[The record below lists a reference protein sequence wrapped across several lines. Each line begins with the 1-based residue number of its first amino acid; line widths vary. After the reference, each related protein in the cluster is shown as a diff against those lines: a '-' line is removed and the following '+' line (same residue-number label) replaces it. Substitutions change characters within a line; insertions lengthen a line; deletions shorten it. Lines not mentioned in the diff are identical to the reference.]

1 MKFFKANSY
10 DITKL
15 YINQIGISIFSL
27 FMSFAVESVSV
38 EEDLKLTLNV
48 ILSSFSILF
57 FFFLLYT
64 AAWDMGAKDKI
75 RVESGRMPYDKHKGM
90 KLSLF
95 ANVPNFVLSAVCIL
109 FLCID
114 LAASGD
120 VWKTAFYIFN
130 VLLRFTTVMYNG
142 ILQGIFQGVLNVNE
156 ILYLLYQS
164 VGFFLAPLFAVAV
177 TQFGY
182 YMGVKDRRIM
192 KLLTLRSKE

>member
-27 FMSFAVESVSV
+27 FLSFAIEAVGV
-38 EEDLKLTLNV
+38 EEQMKITLV
-48 ILSSFSILF
+48 VLLSSLSILF
-57 FFFLLYT
+57 YFFLLYT

-75 RVESGRMPYDKHKGM
+75 RIDGGRMARDTWKGA

-95 ANVPNFVLSAVCIL
+95 ANVPNFVLAALCIL
-109 FLCID
+109 
-114 LAASGD
+114 
-120 VWKTAFYIFN
+120 
-130 VLLRFTTVMYNG
+130 LLGGQLFFSADGFAVVYVVFSFMLRLTTVMYNG
-142 ILQGIFQGVLNVNE
+142 VLQGIFYS
-156 ILYLLYQS
+156 IRSMSDLYLLYQS

-182 YMGVKDRRIM
+182 HMGVKDRRIM
-192 KLLTLRSKE
+192 KLFSLRSKE